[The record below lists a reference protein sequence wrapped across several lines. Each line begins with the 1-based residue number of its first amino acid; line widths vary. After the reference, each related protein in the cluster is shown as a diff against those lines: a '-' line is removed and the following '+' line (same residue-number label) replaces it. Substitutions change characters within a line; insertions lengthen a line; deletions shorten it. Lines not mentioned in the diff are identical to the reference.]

1 MKERIQY
8 IDAMRGFAILLV
20 VIGHLIQYNFE
31 DAFHNDIF
39 NIIYSFHMP
48 LFFFISGCVSTTAYK
63 GKTMHN
69 KVAISFL
76 GGVKGC

>member
-20 VIGHLIQYNFE
+20 VIAHLVQYNFE

-39 NIIYSFHMP
+39 NTIYSFHMP
-48 LFFFISGCVSTTAYK
+48 LFFFISGCVSTTAFK
-63 GKTMHN
+63 DETIHN
-69 KVAISFL
+69 KMIVRLL
-76 GGVKGC
+76 GGG